1 MQFVSLR
8 CYCYGKTRQMW
19 SHGAI
24 RLKSYDL
31 GQMAL
36 FDDFDFLFPF
46 HTHLLSETI
55 LLPCPLIAQV
65 HNAFPHEKEW
75 SCTWEW
81 RDISTL
87 LTLYDKDE
95 IFLDPSTYSNL
106 FISCDELKLND
117 DRTYA
122 DPPYPN
128 FFDPLSPDRSHVDQ
142 IDWER
147 IGDRKRR
154 CDCFQ
159 EEVKFHM
166 RDPSEADQSVIET
179 LLRDGLDVLFLS

>member
-1 MQFVSLR
+1 MKL
-8 CYCYGKTRQMW
+8 YLGMTRTPELQSM
-19 SHGAI
+19 
-24 RLKSYDL
+24 
-31 GQMAL
+31 
-36 FDDFDFLFPF
+36 
-46 HTHLLSETI
+46 SEY
-55 LLPCPLIAQV
+55 
-65 HNAFPHEKEW
+65 
-75 SCTWEW
+75 
-81 RDISTL
+81 ISTL

-95 IFLDPSTYSNL
+95 IFLDFSTYSNL
-106 FISCDELKLND
+106 SISCDELKLND

-147 IGDRKRR
+147 IEDRKRR

-166 RDPSEADQSVIET
+166 RDPSEADQSVIELCYEMDWMFCSYPRAGT
-179 LLRDGLDVLFLS
+179 SPAGLSFCWITRWRQSLYVRIDFDDTS